1 MFNFFKKKNISSE
14 KKVENL
20 LKFKKEKG
28 FIGIE
33 KFQFNKELNFFLFCN
48 NDCPYTLNKIANNEL
63 FDEPNSL
70 KIWIALSKNSKSI
83 FDLGSHVGI
92 YSIVSSICNID
103 SKIICVE
110 PNPIVY
116 SRLLCNL
123 FINKSSNTYPVFGI
137 LSNSK
142 QNNLTKFNY
151 KNNKDYLS
159 TAGTLVNQNNKNFT
173 SYFAKNFNIIDI
185 IKSNNIT
192 SIDLIKMDVEGAE
205 IENLK
210 IIENLINKNTKI
222 LIEVLQDNFEL
233 KEYIISFA
241 RKFKFKIF
249 SVDERKPFLKSLSPI
264 NEKSDFISDKDS
276 RNLILINEYLNIEK
290 VLDNNKEYFCF

>member
-1 MFNFFKKKNISSE
+1 
-14 KKVENL
+14 
-20 LKFKKEKG
+20 
-28 FIGIE
+28 
-33 KFQFNKELNFFLFCN
+33 
-48 NDCPYTLNKIANNEL
+48 
-63 FDEPNSL
+63 
-70 KIWIALSKNSKSI
+70 
-83 FDLGSHVGI
+83 
-92 YSIVSSICNID
+92 
-103 SKIICVE
+103 
-110 PNPIVY
+110 
-116 SRLLCNL
+116 
-123 FINKSSNTYPVFGI
+123 
-137 LSNSK
+137 
-142 QNNLTKFNY
+142 
-151 KNNKDYLS
+151 
-159 TAGTLVNQNNKNFT
+159 
-173 SYFAKNFNIIDI
+173 
-185 IKSNNIT
+185 
-192 SIDLIKMDVEGAE
+192 MDVEGAE